1 MTDENKYVRKYP
13 SFAPLPNERDQK
25 IIKSLPMR
33 EFLFIMIVMMTV
45 TIFETYQLYTDWG
58 IWWGVFLLETI
69 IMLKLVTGYPRYGGV
84 DALIMLPLWIPFH
97 LLYVLVA
104 WIWYVSLI
112 YISVNWLFGSIGVI
126 SSGLFFLIL
135 HGAMWQIQIR
145 SWRVYP

>member
-1 MTDENKYVRKYP
+1 MTGENKYVRKYP
-13 SFAPLPNERDQK
+13 SFAPLPNERDQR

-104 WIWYVSLI
+104 WIWYVSLL
-112 YISVNWLFGSIGVI
+112 YISVSWLFGSIGVVA
-126 SSGLFFLIL
+126 SGIVFLIL